1 MGSLSVS
8 LAVIDYIIIAIY
20 LVGTMTIGL
29 VLSKR
34 MKSADDFFLAGRSM
48 IWPFVGLSLFASN
61 ISSST
66 LVGLAGDA
74 YSVGIS
80 VFNYEW
86 MAALI
91 LIVFAAFFLPI
102 FLRSRVFTMPEF
114 LARRYDGRA
123 RTYLSVLT
131 LFLSVAVDTAAGLY
145 AGALVIKLAVPGL
158 PLWQCIAALAVFA
171 GIYTMA
177 GGLAAVIYTDALQ
190 GVLLLVGC
198 IVVSIVALNAAG
210 GWGAVIA
217 DLDPEKLSLIRPL
230 DDPGVPWL
238 GLLTGVPLL
247 GFYYW
252 ATHQTIVQRV
262 LASKSVEHGRWGALF
277 AGALKILPLFIMVFP
292 GTIAIALYPALEN
305 PDLVYPRLMFDYLP
319 AGLLGLTLAGFLAAI
334 MSAIDSELNSASTLV
349 TMDFVR
355 PRFPNLSSEQLV
367 LIGRIVMAVFV
378 LIAVLWAPQIERFDS
393 LFRYLQTVLSY
404 FAPPV
409 VALFVLGVFWP
420 RANARGAIFGIV
432 TGLGSGIGL
441 IVAIYVLQ
449 VFELHFL
456 YAAPLVFM
464 ASAIAIVLG
473 SLSAPPPDPK
483 IVEALCWSR
492 KRAAIDGVAPARP
505 VWQRFYV
512 QAWALIFVLVVLVII
527 FW

>member
-158 PLWQCIAALAVFA
+158 LLWQCIAALAIFA

-177 GGLAAVIYTDALQ
+177 GGAPCERRVLRLHRGGGVPGRCRRPD
-190 GVLLLVGC
+190 VLLL
-198 IVVSIVALNAAG
+198 
-210 GWGAVIA
+210 
-217 DLDPEKLSLIRPL
+217 RR
-230 DDPGVPWL
+230 
-238 GLLTGVPLL
+238 GLVRARL
-247 GFYYW
+247 F
-252 ATHQTIVQRV
+252 HQCAPRWTI
-262 LASKSVEHGRWGALF
+262 
-277 AGALKILPLFIMVFP
+277 
-292 GTIAIALYPALEN
+292 
-305 PDLVYPRLMFDYLP
+305 
-319 AGLLGLTLAGFLAAI
+319 
-334 MSAIDSELNSASTLV
+334 
-349 TMDFVR
+349 
-355 PRFPNLSSEQLV
+355 
-367 LIGRIVMAVFV
+367 
-378 LIAVLWAPQIERFDS
+378 
-393 LFRYLQTVLSY
+393 
-404 FAPPV
+404 
-409 VALFVLGVFWP
+409 
-420 RANARGAIFGIV
+420 
-432 TGLGSGIGL
+432 
-441 IVAIYVLQ
+441 
-449 VFELHFL
+449 
-456 YAAPLVFM
+456 
-464 ASAIAIVLG
+464 
-473 SLSAPPPDPK
+473 
-483 IVEALCWSR
+483 
-492 KRAAIDGVAPARP
+492 
-505 VWQRFYV
+505 
-512 QAWALIFVLVVLVII
+512 
-527 FW
+527 